1 MVQAFSE
8 ETGGMTSIISMQGV
22 YGGEESQTHD
32 VFDSLISHTV
42 SILTR

>member
-1 MVQAFSE
+1 MVQALSE
-8 ETGGMTSIISMQGV
+8 ETGGMTSIISLQGMN
-22 YGGEESQTHD
+22 GGEVSQTHD